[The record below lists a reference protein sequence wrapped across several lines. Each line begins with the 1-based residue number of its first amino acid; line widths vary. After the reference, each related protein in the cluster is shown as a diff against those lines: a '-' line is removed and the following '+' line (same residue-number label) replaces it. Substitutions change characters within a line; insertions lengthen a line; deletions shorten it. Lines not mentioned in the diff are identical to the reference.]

1 MKRTVRGGAPKQTES
16 KEKAGGSCRPGPYL
30 KAFKVIRYF
39 IVVLV
44 AGALVAG
51 AFFVP
56 RLSKDDRQD
65 AASKT
70 EAQETDHTPALDPSK
85 RADDETS
92 GTGAPS
98 GTEPTQTPGTEESE
112 STEDPNAIRDALDD
126 EFIPVGEGTESYSG
140 LRAYFVHKL
149 VTDSEKVELY
159 LNIRETPSMSGKI
172 LYVIYP
178 DDIVDYTGT
187 QGDWYRVSF
196 DGVEGFVHKNYVL
209 ADGEAYEYLKDTVAY
224 AAMAVHDHTYLY
236 MYPEDDMSGVV
247 VAGKSDSYRV
257 IGLTNGYYKVAG
269 NFTNYAYLYIRKDQS
284 ILYYMFQGPGNEN
297 GLDEIDSA
305 VLAAE
310 DITENLGRAQML
322 EAEALREREEEQA
335 SIAASIEES
344 RQASIGES
352 IEASKAEALREDE
365 RRRASREAAEAA
377 SRSAQAA
384 LDASRDASR
393 QAEEASREASS
404 RAEEAS
410 RQSSEAASSASAAAD
425 AEQAWLNAMHE
436 YDVAHAADRGTYLV
450 ANQHEAATYDI
461 STLKKVTY
469 TDANGNTTDQCRV
482 TFYCHC
488 TKCCGAWGVNDVNY
502 TPTRNG
508 IKMRE
513 DYTVAVDR
521 NVIPIGTKLL
531 AVMYNN
537 GEELSR
543 QLFYAADTG
552 VKGLAIDV
560 YRQTHSYCH
569 VGYTLPDVNG
579 RMPAGMYRTHY
590 YVVLYIIP

>member
-1 MKRTVRGGAPKQTES
+1 MKNFRI
-16 KEKAGGSCRPGPYL
+16 
-30 KAFKVIRYF
+30 IRYF
-39 IVVLV
+39 IVVLMAAALV
-44 AGALVAG
+44 CGALFLPLLGPESPKREETESAEDTG
-51 AFFVP
+51 ASP
-56 RLSKDDRQD
+56 ET
-65 AASKT
+65 T
-70 EAQETDHTPALDPSK
+70 EADGETTAEPETGTSALP
-85 RADDETS
+85 
-92 GTGAPS
+92 
-98 GTEPTQTPGTEESE
+98 TE
-112 STEDPNAIRDALDD
+112 TEDPDAIRDGID
-126 EFIPVGEGTESYSG
+126 EKFIPVEEGAGGETG
-140 LRAYFVHKL
+140 LRAFFTHKL
-149 VTDSEKVELY
+149 ITDPEKVELY

-178 DDIVDYTGT
+178 DDIVTYSGT
-187 QGDWYRVSF
+187 QGDWYRVTL
-196 DGVEGFVHKNYVL
+196 DGVTGYVHKNYVL
-209 ADGEAYEYLKDTVAY
+209 TDQDAYDYLSGTVAY
-224 AAMAVHDHTYLY
+224 AAMAVKDHTYLY

-257 IGLTNGYYKVAG
+257 IGLTNEYYKVTG
-269 NFTNYAYLYIRKDQS
+269 NFRNYAFLYIKKDQS

-305 VLAAE
+305 VLSAM
-310 DITENLGRAQML
+310 DISENLGRAQVL
-322 EAEALREREEEQA
+322 EAEAQKEREEEAA
-335 SIAASIEES
+335 SIAQSIEES

-352 IEASKAEALREDE
+352 IEASKAEAIREE
-365 RRRASREAAEAA
+365 QIRA
-377 SRSAQAA
+377 AQRA
-384 LDASRDASR
+384 
-393 QAEEASREASS
+393 AEEASRRAEEAARASAQAAEDAS
-404 RAEEAS
+404 RAASRAAEEAS
-410 RQSSEAASSASAAAD
+410 RAASRAAEEASRKASEDASRASEAQD
-425 AEQAWLNAMHE
+425 AEAAWYAVMHE

-450 ANQHEAATYDI
+450 ANQHEAATYDL

-469 TDANGNTTDQCRV
+469 TDAGGVTTDLCRV

-508 IKMRE
+508 IKLRE

-531 AVMYNN
+531 AVMYN
-537 GEELSR
+537 GDQELSR

-590 YVVLYIIP
+590 YVKLYIIP

>member
-1 MKRTVRGGAPKQTES
+1 MKS
-16 KEKAGGSCRPGPYL
+16 
-30 KAFKVIRYF
+30 FKVIRYF
-39 IVVLV
+39 IVLLLAAALV
-44 AGALVAG
+44 CGAL
-51 AFFVP
+51 FLP
-56 RLSKDDRQD
+56 RYAPERREDPR
-65 AASKT
+65 T
-70 EAQETDHTPALDPSK
+70 EAPV
-85 RADDETS
+85 TS
-92 GTGAPS
+92 ESGNGS
-98 GTEPTQTPGTEESE
+98 GGTEASERETTKAPETAAPVTEPPE
-112 STEDPNAIRDALDD
+112 TEDPNAIRDGTDD
-126 EFIPVGEGTESYSG
+126 EFIPVEEGAGGQTG
-140 LRAYFVHKL
+140 LRAFFTHKL
-149 VTDSEKVELY
+149 VTDPEKVELY
-159 LNIRETPSMSGKI
+159 LNIRETPSMNGKI

-178 DDIVDYTGT
+178 DDIVTYLGT
-187 QGDWYRVSF
+187 QGDWYKVTL
-196 DGVEGFVHKNYVL
+196 DGVTGYVHKSYVL
-209 ADGEAYEYLKDTVAY
+209 TDQDAYDYLSGTVAY
-224 AAMAVHDHTYLY
+224 AAMALSDHTYLY

-257 IGLTNGYYKVAG
+257 IGLTNGYYKVTG
-269 NFTNYAYLYIRKDQS
+269 NFTNYAFLYIKKDQS

-297 GLDEIDSA
+297 GLDEIDSE
-305 VLAAE
+305 VLAAM
-310 DITENLGRAQML
+310 DISENLGRAQIL
-322 EAEALREREEEQA
+322 EAEAQKEREEEAA
-335 SIAASIEES
+335 SIAQSIEES

-365 RRRASREAAEAA
+365 RRRAQREAEEAATRSRQAAEDDARAAA
-377 SRSAQAA
+377 SRSAEE
-384 LDASRDASR
+384 SRA
-393 QAEEASREASS
+393 ASS

-410 RQSSEAASSASAAAD
+410 RQSSQAASSASAAQD

-450 ANQHEAATYDI
+450 ANQHEAATYDLSQLQKI
-461 STLKKVTY
+461 TY
-469 TDANGNTTDQCRV
+469 TDSSGKTTDLCRV

-521 NVIPIGTKLL
+521 NIIPIGTKLL
-531 AVMYNN
+531 AVLYN
-537 GEELSR
+537 GDQELSR
-543 QLFYAADTG
+543 QMFYAADTG

-590 YVVLYIIP
+590 YVKLYIVP